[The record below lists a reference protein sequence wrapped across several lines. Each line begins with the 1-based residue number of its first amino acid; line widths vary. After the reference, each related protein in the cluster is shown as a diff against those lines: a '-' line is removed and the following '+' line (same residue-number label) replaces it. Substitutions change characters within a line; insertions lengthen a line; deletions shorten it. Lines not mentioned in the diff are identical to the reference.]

1 MAGNTWTFLSNHG
14 HVLVLLSQQP
24 DARIRDI
31 ADSVGI
37 TERATQGIIA
47 DLERDGYIKVT
58 RVGRRNQYRVNQKAR
73 FRHPAE
79 AQHSIS
85 ELLAIFNH

>member
-1 MAGNTWTFLSNHG
+1 MSSSTWTFLSNHG
-14 HVLVLLSQQP
+14 HVLVFLAQEP

-31 ADSVGI
+31 AANIGI

-47 DLERDGYIKVT
+47 DLERDGYIQIT
-58 RVGRRNQYRVNQKAR
+58 RVGRRNRYKINRRAR

-85 ELLAIFNH
+85 ELIEIFYN